1 MAHIRTS
8 NKQEWRGWE
17 LQKEVITM
25 YDEINNKYGGK
36 VNVKKDYNHSI
47 DTVNA
52 FEFDSL
58 RTG

>member
-1 MAHIRTS
+1 
-8 NKQEWRGWE
+8 
-17 LQKEVITM
+17 M

-36 VNVKKDYNHSI
+36 VNVKKNYNHSI